1 MKNKIIITVF
11 SFLILLGCN
20 NDNKKAEEHSTQY
33 TCPMH
38 PQIIRDEPG
47 SCPICK
53 MDLVPLSHETVKVD
67 VDRDLANLI
76 EPSNESITSNI
87 NTIKVKESSNAVTI
101 NLDGK
106 VTYNTNKVNV
116 ISSRVSGR
124 IENLNV
130 KYNFQSVKKGQKLME
145 IYSPELAA
153 AQQEMLYL
161 RNNNDAELLSK
172 AKTKLRLLGVPEA
185 EIRNILRSGKVTYKI
200 PVYSNY
206 SGYLIAANATNDL
219 ENNANTPLAI
229 KEGDYINTGD
239 ILFKVFNAN
248 QVWAE
253 FFVNAEEGKNL
264 KIGEEIKIMQG
275 ELSKKHQINFMQPF
289 YKDGFNYQVIRVY
302 LENRNQQYKIGEILS
317 AKIILKPETGIWVPK
332 ETVYQLGQKNIVFV
346 KKGNVLKPKSVTI
359 AQASAKAYLIK
370 EGLSVGEDIATN
382 AAFLIDTQSFIITN

>member
-1 MKNKIIITVF
+1 MKKSIIITVF
-11 SFLILLGCN
+11 SLFILIGCN
-20 NDNKKAEEHSTQY
+20 NNQHIAEEHAKQY

-38 PQIIRDEPG
+38 PQIVKDEPG

-53 MDLVPLSHETVKVD
+53 MDLVPLTQETVKIEVD
-67 VDRDLANLI
+67 SDLASLI

-101 NLDGK
+101 SLDGK

-130 KYNFQSVKKGQKLME
+130 KYNFQSVNKGQKLME

-161 RNNNDAELLSK
+161 KNSNDADLLLK
-172 AKTKLRLLGVPEA
+172 AKTKLRLLGVPEG
-185 EIRNILRSGKVTYKI
+185 EINNILRTGKVSYKV

-206 SGYLIAANATNDL
+206 SGYLIAANATTDL
-219 ENNANTPLAI
+219 DNNANTPLTI

-239 ILFKVFNAN
+239 MLFKVFNAN

-264 KIGEEIKIMQG
+264 KIGEGIKIKQG
-275 ELSKKHQINFMQPF
+275 ELSQKHQINFIQPF
-289 YKDGFNYQVIRVY
+289 YKDGLNYQVIRVY
-302 LENRNQQYKIGEILS
+302 LNNQNQQYKIGELLS

-346 KKGNVLKPKSVTI
+346 KKGNVLKPKSVSI
-359 AQASAKAYLIK
+359 VQASAKAYLIK
-370 EGLSVGEDIATN
+370 EGLSVGEEIASN
-382 AAFLIDTQSFIITN
+382 AAYLIDTQSFIITN